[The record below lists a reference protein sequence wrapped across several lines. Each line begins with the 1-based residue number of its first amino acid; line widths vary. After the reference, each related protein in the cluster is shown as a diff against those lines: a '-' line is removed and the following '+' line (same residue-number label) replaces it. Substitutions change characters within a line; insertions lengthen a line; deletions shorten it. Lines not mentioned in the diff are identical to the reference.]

1 MPPIQKNKSTVILVH
16 VHSIPTLTLS
26 VDSTDADTLIK
37 ILCIYVTNI
46 RDPYLGWDKKW
57 LTKRGEEGELGEVAV
72 SIKSSG
78 IIIISSMLRQGEEED
93 ESLLGEGLLIRSEFE
108 ILLS

>member
-1 MPPIQKNKSTVILVH
+1 
-16 VHSIPTLTLS
+16 VHSIPTVTLS
-26 VDSTDADTLIK
+26 VDSTDTLR
-37 ILCIYVTNI
+37 ILCIHVTNI

-78 IIIISSMLRQGEEED
+78 IISSMLRQGEEED

>member
-1 MPPIQKNKSTVILVH
+1 MH
-16 VHSIPTLTLS
+16 
-26 VDSTDADTLIK
+26 
-37 ILCIYVTNI
+37 LCDQYSG
-46 RDPYLGWDKKW
+46 PFYLGWDKNR

-78 IIIISSMLRQGEEED
+78 IISSMLRQGEEED